1 MILKRSSDMGVRLA
15 FISKKLDM
23 EYKIDMQEKYW
34 KYMVQIKAWI
44 FYLDLYAEASY
55 KWDKWI
61 NILGAIASSTSIA
74 AWAIWQ
80 QLSFVWSIII
90 AVSQILTAIKGYLP
104 YNKRLKSLVPLIEDL
119 KFLYNKIEYSW
130 LKVASGELTEEEI
143 NDILYKFK
151 NEFTNIE
158 NKNLKEETLLEN
170 KKFMKIA
177 DEKTDLYFENNF

>member
-1 MILKRSSDMGVRLA
+1 M
-15 FISKKLDM
+15 
-23 EYKIDMQEKYW
+23 
-34 KYMVQIKAWI
+34 
-44 FYLDLYAEASY
+44 
-55 KWDKWI
+55 
-61 NILGAIASSTSIA
+61 
-74 AWAIWQ
+74 
-80 QLSFVWSIII
+80 
-90 AVSQILTAIKGYLP
+90 
-104 YNKRLKSLVPLIEDL
+104 
-119 KFLYNKIEYSW
+119 YNKIEYSW